1 MVCKAIALIKTPH
14 FYHCIAFTI
23 SPSQITSPRPS
34 YIDLN
39 NELSASNNK
48 AMTSQQSSTDSA
60 GLDQN
65 KTAVSQD
72 GGRAVIPFT
81 NRQRALRYRHMN
93 SHHTQ
98 QKRFSQRQRRAQRR
112 KLWQRV
118 ALPNGNFI
126 WIRTPQSFQASR
138 SAHTDSLLQ
147 KLRTNTFLKK
157 YPQES
162 ELEGS
167 IAEQVRRKNGMS
179 MGYFTERGIDG
190 RLQWKQTDTATI
202 PIDQE
207 EEKMLN
213 EMEIDLEGLVSLQF
227 RSKKRWFL
235 KQITKRSVH
244 FMDSVFH
251 IMIRRDYIL
260 QDSIAQLH
268 HSMTHTQLREHLRIE
283 FVNEPALDAGGLLR
297 EWFSLLCNEL
307 FRADFGLFVTTHAEN
322 MSYWINPN
330 SAKVVADHLTYF
342 RVAGRLFG
350 KAILESLVFEVRF
363 ALPLLKHFLGVP
375 ISFSDLEFLDQELYK
390 NCIWLRDNTNVEA
403 LCLTFSIQEEG
414 SDQVIDLIAN
424 GRDIDVTDSNKHEY
438 LALVLQHKM
447 MGSVSA
453 QLSELLAGL
462 HEVIPRSLLAV
473 FDYQELDFFLCG
485 LPVIDVDDWQ
495 RQTIVRY
502 LANESTQPKQFAE
515 EKNVIDWFWN
525 VLRGFSDEERARLL
539 QFATGSSHVPV
550 EGFRALM
557 SASGYI
563 HPFTIQLVAASESS
577 YRMFPRAHTCYN
589 RIDLPIYASCEDLAN
604 YVSLVIQMEI
614 TGFGLE

>member
-1 MVCKAIALIKTPH
+1 M
-14 FYHCIAFTI
+14 
-23 SPSQITSPRPS
+23 
-34 YIDLN
+34 DL
-39 NELSASNNK
+39 SNNFSVVSNRT
-48 AMTSQQSSTDSA
+48 MTSQQSMGDSV
-60 GLDQN
+60 GLDQSR
-65 KTAVSQD
+65 AFD
-72 GGRAVIPFT
+72 GQEGDCLNIPFT
-81 NRQRALRYRHMN
+81 NRQRALRYRHLN
-93 SHHTQ
+93 AHHTQ
-98 QKRFSQRQRRAQRR
+98 QKKFSQRQRGAQRR

-118 ALPNGNFI
+118 ALPNGTFI
-126 WIRTPQSFQASR
+126 WIRTPQSFHASR
-138 SAHTDSLLQ
+138 SVNTDSLLQ

-157 YPQES
+157 YPQEN

-167 IAEQVRRKNGMS
+167 IAEQVRRKNGIS
-179 MGYFTERGIDG
+179 MGYFTERGMDG

-213 EMEIDLEGLVSLQF
+213 EMEVDLEGLVSLQF

-244 FMDSVFH
+244 FMDSIFH
-251 IMIRRDYIL
+251 IIIRRDFIL

-268 HSMTHTQLREHLRIE
+268 NHMTPTQLREHLRIE
-283 FVNEPALDAGGLLR
+283 FLNEPALDAGGLLR

-307 FRADFGLFVTTHAEN
+307 FRADLGLFVMTHAEN

-330 SAKVVADHLTYF
+330 SGKVVADHLTYF

-363 ALPLLKHFLGVP
+363 ALPLLKHILGVP
-375 ISFSDLEFLDQELYK
+375 ISFSDLEFLDQELYR
-390 NCIWLRDNTNVEA
+390 NCVWLRDNINVEA

-414 SDQVIDLIAN
+414 SDKVIDLKPN
-424 GRDIDVTDSNKHEY
+424 GQDIEVNDGNKHEY
-438 LALVLQHKM
+438 LALVLKHKM

-462 HEVIPRSLLAV
+462 HEVVPRSLLAV

-485 LPVIDVDDWQ
+485 LPVIDVEDWQ
-495 RQTIVRY
+495 RQTIIRHISD
-502 LANESTQPKQFAE
+502 EKTQSKKLAE
-515 EKNVIDWFWN
+515 EKEVVEWFWQ
-525 VLRGFSDEERARLL
+525 VLKGFSDEERARLL

-563 HPFTIQLVAASESS
+563 HPFTIQLVPASDSS
-577 YRMFPRAHTCYN
+577 YKMFPRAHTCFN
-589 RIDLPIYASCEDLAN
+589 RIDLPIYASCEDLEN